1 MAPSI
6 TGFVPGE
13 RRRSLPV
20 GRLIVLALVVVAA
33 GVILAVVWDELS
45 PGFREHVG
53 FVVLAAALGAI
64 VGASELVSRYR
75 DEPVQAVASN
85 AGLTYLTLNAVVSAC
100 AYGLL
105 TNYAVTLVPGLA
117 GDRWMT
123 AIVAGFGAMAVL
135 RSKFFTIRTEKGEDV
150 AIGPDAAVTA
160 FLAAADRGV
169 DRSRA
174 SRRLDLVSR
183 RSKEVSNPAVG
194 KEFLEISLAAFQNLS
209 TDEKRK
215 LTDDINALAAL
226 PYPEDLKL
234 QAVCYLL
241 LAVTGERNFNDIMTN
256 LVTWS
261 QSAPTEPPPP
271 E

>member
-33 GVILAVVWDELS
+33 GVILAVVWDELGV
-45 PGFREHVG
+45 GFREHVG

-75 DEPVQAVASN
+75 DELSTGGGQQCRSDLPDPQCRRLGRCA
-85 AGLTYLTLNAVVSAC
+85 

-135 RSKFFTIRTEKGEDV
+135 RSKFFTIRTERGKTLPSDR
-150 AIGPDAAVTA
+150 DAAVTA

-174 SRRLDLVSR
+174 LRGDWTSSPGDRR
-183 RSKEVSNPAVG
+183 K
-194 KEFLEISLAAFQNLS
+194 
-209 TDEKRK
+209 
-215 LTDDINALAAL
+215 
-226 PYPEDLKL
+226 
-234 QAVCYLL
+234 
-241 LAVTGERNFNDIMTN
+241 
-256 LVTWS
+256 
-261 QSAPTEPPPP
+261 
-271 E
+271 